1 MYNEHFGFNEAPFN
15 ITPDSRFFFVNS
27 CYEEAFAT
35 VRYGIDARKGFIV
48 VTGEAGTGKTTVLKR
63 LLNSLETHV
72 HSACVFDPH
81 LSFLELLRGMLCDFG
96 VTPVADDRLSMMVQL
111 YDFLIEQLEK
121 GHIVSLMVDEAQSV
135 SMTML
140 EELRLLSNMETDTEK
155 LIQIILVGQPGLIEK
170 LDCPELVQLKQRVAL
185 RCRIRPLEDNDVGL
199 YIDSRLKTINYPRRD
214 LFDGEC
220 VKRVARYSKGIP
232 RLVNVICDNAL
243 LIACAAGRRW
253 VSVDDIVEA
262 AQELQLADA
271 PEEPVAAKV
280 GSATQPAGTEGFR
293 PVWERAPSAIDTAP
307 QFEPLVIDRG
317 FPPSHAH
324 GRRATHTWNYGGTL
338 ALFLMAGTL
347 LFFAV
352 QLKSLP
358 LPSLSSY
365 VEHWTGFGRADE
377 SARPAPTPPPKPTDI
392 SPEAV
397 PPLAI
402 PKEPA
407 PVSERLNDDVDS
419 NAVTGNAGAA
429 APASDRKAETP
440 VKPSSDAAANKR
452 AIIKSRT
459 PAHSSSDAAVSDQR
473 LEVEIYKA
481 IHDRAILGVQVS
493 WVHDGMVYL
502 EGRVASP
509 RQKLAAVRAALS
521 VAGVKEVR
529 DRIVID

>member
-1 MYNEHFGFNEAPFN
+1 MYNEHFGFSEAPFN
-15 ITPDSRFFFVNS
+15 VTPDSRFFFVNS

-135 SMTML
+135 SITML

-155 LIQIILVGQPGLIEK
+155 LIQIILVGQPGLVEK
-170 LDCPELVQLKQRVAL
+170 LDRPELVQLKQRVAL
-185 RCRIRPLEDNDVGL
+185 RCRIRPLEENDVGL

-214 LFDGEC
+214 LFDSEC

-232 RLVNVICDNAL
+232 RLINVICDNAL

-253 VSVDDIVEA
+253 VSVNDIVQA

-280 GSATQPAGTEGFR
+280 SPEPQPASAEGFR
-293 PVWERAPSAIDTAP
+293 PVWERTPSAIDTAP
-307 QFEPLVIDRG
+307 QFEPLVIDTG
-317 FPPSHAH
+317 FPSSHADS
-324 GRRATHTWNYGGTL
+324 RRATHTWNYGGM

-352 QLKSLP
+352 QQKSLP

-392 SPEAV
+392 SPEPV

-402 PKEPA
+402 AKEPA

-419 NAVTGNAGAA
+419 NPVTGNTGAA
-429 APASDRKAETP
+429 APVSDRKAETP
-440 VKPSSDAAANKR
+440 AKPSSEAVANKR

-493 WVHDGMVYL
+493 WVNDGMVYL

-521 VAGVKEVR
+521 VPGVKEVR